1 MPTRPTLTK
10 AASQDLPQRPQLRR
24 FPPLADR
31 SSLGHKLTGLS
42 RQKLAR
48 EATAP
53 DPDVWR
59 CLAHFRL
66 HIFSTE
72 WVSRDVSSR
81 ISSFEFEDE
90 EDEAEPEPDEE
101 VKVAIAAVAAKQEEV
116 QTTTPQGEE
125 IESQQGENKESESK
139 SEENKSEE
147 TGSQGSADADA
158 DGDSD
163 ADSEAP
169 EHEPT
174 TPLESPMP
182 VQLQL
187 QLDKSEDRNDD
198 DLHRNCLQVDNSPAP
213 LKHFWSESGQCVPVR
228 IAS

>member
-66 HIFSTE
+66 HIVSTE

-116 QTTTPQGEE
+116 QTTTPQEE
-125 IESQQGENKESESK
+125 KIDSQDEKNETTESK
-139 SEENKSEE
+139 SEE
-147 TGSQGSADADA
+147 TTSQDSADA
-158 DGDSD
+158 DSD

-169 EHEPT
+169 EQEPT
-174 TPLESPMP
+174 TPSEASPMP
-182 VQLQL
+182 MQLQL
-187 QLDKSEDRNDD
+187 NLKTSPSIESGRNDDD
-198 DLHRNCLQVDNSPAP
+198 DLHRNCLQVENTSP